1 MIRKWMALCGLVW
14 GLCGAA
20 TAGERLAMGLIVKLK
35 GAQPSS
41 VVHIQ
46 ASVRPKELPSQTR
59 QRISALMQRRGVS
72 FLVQRPTVF
81 GAQLVHNA
89 RPMSW
94 SEAERQ
100 ARALKQ
106 DPDVEWVVI
115 NEIAWP
121 QATAPNDPLYSQQTW
136 LSDSAAGAIPNVP
149 AAYDRLS
156 TVVSDRGRALDPV
169 VVAVLDTGVV
179 RHPDLVGGPLLL
191 PGQYGYDFVTE
202 SDYSNDGTGLDPDAS
217 DPGDYLTQAT
227 INQSPVLYQGCEA
240 GDSSW
245 HGTMTMG
252 VLAAVSGNGRGVA
265 GMLSSPVLPVSVLPV
280 RVSGSCGAS
289 VSDIIEGML
298 WAAGIS
304 YNGSPAPNPRPARVL
319 SLSFGGAPGCYCAN
333 KSQPNL
339 DGGACLYQ
347 NAIDALSSKGAVLVA
362 SAGNDGASQSTR
374 PASCPGVLAVTALDA
389 DGSRAS
395 YGNAVTSLGMAT
407 MAGGVTTANRGA
419 RGPLPDADAPAD
431 EYLTVEGTSFSAP
444 IAAGALAMMW
454 SVNPGL
460 TVQQLLDGL
469 RAHGVRPHI
478 DPVCSGSL
486 TQACGPGILDVA
498 LAVDWAASQSYGA
511 YAAPDVSAAFF
522 TPERAYGSQGSGGGG
537 GAMSF
542 QDVIALGLLAAWAW
556 VQRGS
561 QATKPLPVGRGR
573 PARR

>member
-72 FLVQRPTVF
+72 FLVQRPTAF

-121 QATAPNDPLYSQQTW
+121 QATAPNDPFYSQQTW

-156 TVVSDRGRALDPV
+156 TVVSDRGRDLDPV
-169 VVAVLDTGVV
+169 VVAVLDTGVL
-179 RHPDLVGGPLLL
+179 RHPDLLDGPLLL
-191 PGQYGYDFVTE
+191 PGAGGYDFVAE
-202 SDYSNDGTGLDPDAS
+202 SDYANDGNGLDADAS
-217 DPGDYLTQAT
+217 DPGDYLTQTT
-227 INQSPVLYQGCEA
+227 INQSRVIYEGCEA
-240 GDSSW
+240 GPSSW
-245 HGTMTMG
+245 HGTMTTG
-252 VLAAVSGNGRGVA
+252 LLAAVTNNGVGVA
-265 GMLSSPVLPVSVLPV
+265 GMLSAPVMRVSVLPV
-280 RVSGSCGAS
+280 RIAGNCGAS
-289 VSDIIEGML
+289 ISDIVEGML
-298 WAAGIS
+298 WSAGIS
-304 YNGSPAPNPRPARVL
+304 YNGSPAANPHPARVL
-319 SLSFGGAPGCYCAN
+319 SFSFGGESGCYCAD
-333 KSQPNL
+333 KSNPGLN
-339 DGGACLYQ
+339 GGACLYQ
-347 NAIDALSSKGAVLVA
+347 NAVDALTSKGAVLVA
-362 SAGNDGASQSTR
+362 SAGNGWGSQATR
-374 PASCPGVLAVTALDA
+374 PASCPGVLAVTALELNGA
-389 DGSRAS
+389 KSS
-395 YGNAVTSLGMAT
+395 YGNHVTAQGIAT
-407 MAGGVTTANRGA
+407 VGQGYTLANSGTQ
-419 RGPLPDADAPAD
+419 GPLPSADAPSNH
-431 EYLTVEGTSFSAP
+431 YLMVEGTSFSAP
-444 IAAGALAMMW
+444 IAAGTLAMMW

-460 TVQQLLDGL
+460 SVQQVLDGL
-469 RAHGVRPHI
+469 RTHGVRPHV
-478 DPVCSGSL
+478 DTTCRDSADQVCG
-486 TQACGPGILDVA
+486 AGILDA
-498 LAVDWAASQSYGA
+498 KLAVDWAASQSYGA

-522 TPERAYGSQGSGGGG
+522 TPERAYSSQGGGGGG